1 MKTGSAAKMVVIAA
15 TAFILAGCSQ
25 AVTRKTESVEG
36 ARIERQAVID
46 RIKPGETTRQMVLDA
61 FGPPTSVNT
70 DGGTEKIIYEF
81 KEKKVPVYF
90 GVVENE
96 TGRTEAAATL
106 EIILNKDGVVT
117 SFRYRS
123 EEN

>member
-1 MKTGSAAKMVVIAA
+1 MRTGRISMTAVILAAMIAA
-15 TAFILAGCSQ
+15 TGCTS
-25 AVTRKTESVEG
+25 AMTRKTESVEG

-46 RIKPGETTRQMVLDA
+46 GIKPGETTRQMVIDA

-70 DGGTEKIIYEF
+70 EDGSEKIIYEF

-96 TGRTEAAATL
+96 TARTEASATL
-106 EIILNKDGVVT
+106 EVIFKGDIVS
-117 SFRYRS
+117 SFRYRAA
-123 EEN
+123 EN

>member
-1 MKTGSAAKMVVIAA
+1 MKTGLAQKTVVIAA

-61 FGPPTSVNT
+61 FGPPTSVDT
-70 DGGTEKIIYEF
+70 DSGTEKIVYEF

-96 TGRTEAAATL
+96 TARTSSAATL
-106 EIILNKDGVVT
+106 EVT
-117 SFRYRS
+117 FKGDIVSSFRYRAS
-123 EEN
+123 EN

>member
-1 MKTGSAAKMVVIAA
+1 MKTGSAAKMAVIAA

-25 AVTRKTESVEG
+25 AVTKKTESVEG

-46 RIKPGETTRQMVLDA
+46 KIKPGETTRQMVLDA
-61 FGPPTSVNT
+61 FGPPTSINT
-70 DGGTEKIIYEF
+70 HDGAEKITYEF
-81 KEKKVPVYF
+81 TEKKVPVYF

-96 TGRTEAAATL
+96 TARTSSAATL
-106 EIILNKDGVVT
+106 EVIFKGDIVS

-123 EEN
+123 SEN